1 MPQRGKE
8 GKFLSRALQSPN
20 SRYENTLAMFA
31 LAAEDEVPTGHVLRS
46 LLLERRSILLYR
58 TDLWG

>member
-31 LAAEDEVPTGHVLRS
+31 LAAEDEVVCCVNGSFRGTLVLTSPRAMS
-46 LLLERRSILLYR
+46 
-58 TDLWG
+58 